1 MHKQVELNGILA
13 NLDILGKQQ
22 QWLAQ
27 QPALKTKEESEAQK
41 RLKGLI
47 RLSKD
52 EENE

>member
-27 QPALKTKEESEAQK
+27 QPALKTNTILLNGCH
-41 RLKGLI
+41 R
-47 RLSKD
+47 
-52 EENE
+52 